1 MRDDSDVLDGLCDPE
16 STEINRFLGRLNIM
30 IGRTQ
35 GLLAATAC
43 VLIFGACSDP
53 EERSDLRPSGAPEVL
68 TVLVSNDAGGVSEP
82 ATFCK
87 ASDNKRPG
95 LVPAAITAGV
105 GDPQVCPDDLMMGA
119 AEVEDAVPLSW
130 YVRVQFDE
138 LLNPDIE
145 ELLQIPDSDLFEG
158 SLAKSQ
164 PVVLSCGGV
173 NVPYDGYYNPS
184 GNNITWP
191 LGPSLFIAPLDATTI
206 PTGSECTLMLK
217 PDVIIDKD
225 GEKVPAAQVGPYTFK
240 IAKMAL
246 VETDPGEP
254 RDAAKPDTVAPEDP
268 LLVTFNAQV
277 DVASLDA
284 SEVLI
289 REVADCA
296 DTGGTARTAAI
307 APVDKDPASIAIS
320 DADELTDDV
329 AFEPE
334 KTYVITFAAGARVTQ
349 DIVPGG
355 DVLLPEADKLSI
367 CFKTDKVSPP

>member
-1 MRDDSDVLDGLCDPE
+1 
-16 STEINRFLGRLNIM
+16 M

-35 GLLAATAC
+35 GYLAATAC

-68 TVLVSNDAGGVSEP
+68 TVLVSNDEGGVSEP

-105 GDPQVCPDDLMMGA
+105 GDPQVCPDDLSMGA

-145 ELLQIPDSDLFEG
+145 ELLPIPDSDLSRG
-158 SLAKSQ
+158 SLARSQ

-191 LGPSLFIAPLDATTI
+191 LGPSLFIAPLDSTTI
-206 PTGSECTLMLK
+206 PTGSDCTLMLK
-217 PDVIIDKD
+217 PDVIVDKD

-240 IAKMAL
+240 IAPMKL
-246 VETDPGEP
+246 VGTDPGAP
-254 RDAAKPDTVAPEDP
+254 RDPTKPGTVAPEDP

-277 DVASLDA
+277 DATSLDA
-284 SEVLI
+284 AEVTI
-289 REVADCA
+289 REVANCA
-296 DTGGTARTAAI
+296 DTAGITRTAAI
-307 APVDKDPASIAIS
+307 APADEDPTSIAIS
-320 DADELTDDV
+320 DADELTDPL
-329 AFEPE
+329 AFEAE
-334 KTYVITFAAGARVTQ
+334 KTYVITFAAGAQVTQ
-349 DIVPGG
+349 DIASGG
-355 DVLLPEADKLSI
+355 VVALPDATKLSI
-367 CFKTDKVSPP
+367 CFKTDKATPP